1 MGPVA
6 LAVLVGAAA
15 FVIARWRSLAH
26 FVAGVRTAV
35 AFGSD
40 PRGLF
45 DDARRKRLAT
55 LPFVPMLGNRSHL
68 VVDPVTIAELHSLP
82 LSKAGASAF
91 LRAAL
96 TCAGVYQSQWLS
108 E

>member
-1 MGPVA
+1 MGPIA
-6 LAVLVGAAA
+6 LAVLVGALG
-15 FVIARWRSLAH
+15 FLIARRRSLAH
-26 FVAGVRTAV
+26 FVAGVRTAI

-45 DDARRKRLAT
+45 DRARADGLST

-68 VVDPVTIAELHSLP
+68 IIDPVTIAELHSLP
-82 LSKAGASAF
+82 LSKAG
-91 LRAAL
+91 
-96 TCAGVYQSQWLS
+96 VYESQWMT